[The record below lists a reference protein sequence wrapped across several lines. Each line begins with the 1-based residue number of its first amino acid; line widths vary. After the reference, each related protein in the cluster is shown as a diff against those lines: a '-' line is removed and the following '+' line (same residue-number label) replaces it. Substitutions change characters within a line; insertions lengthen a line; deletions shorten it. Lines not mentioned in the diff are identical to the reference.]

1 MRLGKGEAV
10 ASAGIET
17 GSVEVELTA
26 APGLAEVVREARA
39 GLGLE
44 ANRPTPFRTSHGSL
58 QGVVL
63 AGSFPWSDSPLDR
76 LMPRPLL
83 PVAHQPLI
91 SYALR
96 WLRESGVGEV
106 TVCLNRASRTTRTA
120 IVEEGGADRAGLVFY
135 EDIVPRGPAGCARDA
150 ALASGADTFVVAD
163 GNTIPTAVLADVLHT
178 HRTSGALA
186 TVVVQQQEP
195 RPGTTCRSRPGG
207 IYIFERRALE
217 AVPEKGFQDIK
228 ENLIP
233 RLYRANEHVA
243 AHLMS
248 TRSARVLNL
257 ATYLDVNHWAVTRLI
272 EQPET
277 AEGYEVSGD
286 ALVHRSAFVDPAARI
301 VGPVLVGPE
310 SKIMAGATVVG
321 PVVLGTG
328 CTVAGDAFVS
338 RTVAWNRCLV
348 GVKAVVDGCV
358 LADDAMVN
366 ADAYLSD
373 DVKFPARRGDAAGS
387 LPRARP
393 RGIGSSPFWPRP
405 PRVVR

>member
-1 MRLGKGEAV
+1 M
-10 ASAGIET
+10 
-17 GSVEVELTA
+17 
-26 APGLAEVVREARA
+26 P
-39 GLGLE
+39 
-44 ANRPTPFRTSHGSL
+44 HGSL

-96 WLRESGVGEV
+96 WLRQSGVGDV
-106 TVCLNRASRTTRTA
+106 TVCLNRASRTIRTA
-120 IVEEGGADRAGLVFY
+120 IVEEGGADRAGLEFY

-150 ALASGADTFVVAD
+150 ALASRAHTFVVAD

-178 HRTSGALA
+178 HRTSGAVA
-186 TVVVQQQEP
+186 TVLVHQQEP
-195 RPGTTCRSRPGG
+195 RPGNNCLSRPGG

-217 AVPEKGFQDIK
+217 AVPERGFQDIK

-233 RLYRANEHVA
+233 WLYRADEHVA
-243 AHLMS
+243 AHLVTN
-248 TRSARVLNL
+248 TRSARVLNMT
-257 ATYLDVNHWAVTRLI
+257 TYLDVNHWAVTRLV
-272 EQPET
+272 ERPET
-277 AEGYEVSGD
+277 AEGYHLYGD
-286 ALVHRSAFVDPAARI
+286 ALVHHSASVDPAARI
-301 VGPVLVGPE
+301 VGAVLVGPD
-310 SKIMAGATVVG
+310 SKIMAGAIVVG

-358 LADDAMVN
+358 LADDAIV
-366 ADAYLSD
+366 DANTRLSD
-373 DVKFPARRGDAAGS
+373 EVKFPAPQRGDAS
-387 LPRARP
+387 VPRTRA
-393 RGIGSSPFWPRP
+393 RGIGSSPLWPRP
-405 PRVVR
+405 WRVVR